1 MTTWPELPNEVRDAM
16 IARGKESC
24 RDVYDGVALMETDW
38 LPVRPPAT
46 TGRSYD
52 ELTRISQRVAELIL
66 ASCRR
71 RASTVGGLRER
82 LGVPPGRIELLAE
95 NEGLGDWLI
104 GAVRADALLEHGVPR
119 LVECNIDSAL
129 GGVFDSDSIARRF
142 LAAYQGDP
150 VLGRAEVRT
159 PPAAMDA
166 RFAAMRRE
174 LELTDNASVVM
185 LFHLDSGYPGTER
198 PKELIRL
205 LQPFC
210 DRGRELGLNLSVHPL
225 EWVERDTS
233 GRLTADGHPVDAVL
247 RMFIPREL
255 EPSSGL
261 DALRGALADDR
272 VRMYLP
278 TATWL
283 LGNKGIYAWLW
294 EDLDAMD
301 PADAELVR
309 RHVPRTGFLTAEAL
323 DRVIAG
329 RTELVVKPADDYG
342 GHGVVIGPDTAPEL
356 WRNALDKALEVG
368 GHVVQ
373 EYIHADPLRM
383 QFLQLSSGRIHEAEV
398 PFCLATYQFDGTAAG
413 AYSRFAP
420 PGAGAVVNLHQ
431 GALTS
436 GLVLID

>member
-1 MTTWPELPNEVRDAM
+1 MTSWPELPDEIRDAM
-16 IARGKESC
+16 IARGKDSC

-38 LPVRPPAT
+38 LPVRPPVT
-46 TGRSYD
+46 SGHDYD
-52 ELTRISQRVAELIL
+52 ELTRVSHRVAELIL
-66 ASCRR
+66 GSCRR

-82 LGVPPGRIELLAE
+82 LGVPAGRIELLGE
-95 NEGLGDWLI
+95 NDGLGDWLI

-129 GGVFDSDSIARRF
+129 GGVFDSDSIAQRF
-142 LAAYQGDP
+142 LAAYRDDP
-150 VLGRAEVRT
+150 VLGGAVRT

-166 RFAAMRRE
+166 RFVAMTRE
-174 LELTDNASVVM
+174 LGLAENASVVM

-210 DRGRELGLNLSVHPL
+210 DRGRELGLDLSVYPL
-225 EWVERDTS
+225 EWVERDGT
-233 GRLTADGHPVDAVL
+233 GRLVADGRPVDAVM

-255 EPSSGL
+255 EPSNGL
-261 DALRGALADDR
+261 EALRGALADDL

-294 EDLDAMD
+294 EDLGAM
-301 PADAELVR
+301 ATEDAELVR
-309 RHVPRTGFLTAEAL
+309 RHVPRTEFLTADAV
-323 DRVIAG
+323 DRIVAQQH
-329 RTELVVKPADDYG
+329 ELVLKPADDYG

-356 WRNALDKALEVG
+356 WRTALGKALEVG

-373 EYIHADPLRM
+373 EYIHADPLTM
-383 QFLQLSSGRIHEAEV
+383 QFLQLSSGRVVEAEV
-398 PFCLATYQFDGTAAG
+398 PFCLATYQFDGMAAG